1 MTTPESPAIAG
12 EPIWTEG
19 CTPRAGHLARVH
31 LRSSADIAAVEG
43 IDPGLLLPGASI
55 YDCIRASASRTP
67 DKAAIIHLASAK
79 ASDAPRVICYRDLLA
94 DLERAANLFRE
105 LSGDQRSSVS
115 IILPML
121 PEALIAAWAGAT
133 AGIANP
139 INPYLETRQ
148 IASIMNAARA
158 TILVTTTRR
167 HGAGA
172 WERLDDIKALVPT
185 LRHVLIVD
193 SEDPASDFS
202 TAVSSRPTH
211 LQFSPPADPHAEA
224 IYLPT
229 GGTTAAPKLVRMT
242 HRGQL
247 LAAWIMGA
255 LADPSSDGV
264 VGHAMPNFHVGGGV
278 ILSLRAM
285 LYGQTLLTL
294 TTDGFRSQ
302 AVVRNF
308 WDIARRHRVS
318 SLIATP
324 ATAAAILA
332 LPADST
338 SDGHCIKSFNCGG
351 STIPVE
357 LLRAFHARYGI
368 WLRELWGMSEIQGAV
383 SGHLDDGTE
392 PVAGSVGRC
401 LPWHPVHAIEVDA
414 DNNLVRICEPG
425 ERGVLVIG
433 GPNVTPGYVDSSLD
447 AEFFVKGMPGELRWA
462 NTGDLGTV
470 DSKGFIWLFG
480 RAKDVI
486 IRGGHNIDPKMI
498 EEVLVCHPAVQ
509 IAAAIGRPDS
519 SKGEMPIAYV
529 QFKDGQS
536 ATREELLALCKDK
549 VQERAAVPIDIVA
562 LAQIPMTAVG
572 KINKPALRLLTMRQI
587 AIEEAGKILAG
598 RGSCEVSIDESGKR
612 PTVRIKVQVGD
623 PQVAEIEA
631 QLRHRFRDYE
641 FLTAI
646 EMTAAA

>member
-1 MTTPESPAIAG
+1 MTTLESPAIAG
-12 EPIWTEG
+12 APIWTEG
-19 CTPRAGHLARVH
+19 CTPRVGHLARVH
-31 LRSSADIAAVEG
+31 LRSGADIAAVEG
-43 IDPGLLLPGASI
+43 IDPELLLPGASI
-55 YDCIRASASRTP
+55 YDCIRASASRIP
-67 DKAAIIHLASAK
+67 DKAAIIHLASA
-79 ASDAPRVICYRDLLA
+79 DVTDPPRVISYRDLLTS
-94 DLERAANLFRE
+94 LERAANLFRE
-105 LSGDQRSSVS
+105 LSGEQRSSVS

-158 TILVTTTRR
+158 TILVTTTRK

-193 SEDPASDFS
+193 SDDPANDFS
-202 TAVSSRPTH
+202 TAVSTRPAH
-211 LQFSPPADPHAEA
+211 LQFPPPVDPHAEA

-414 DNNLVRICEPG
+414 DNKLVRICEPG

-433 GPNVTPGYVDSSLD
+433 GPNVTPGYVDASLD
-447 AEFFVKGMPGELRWA
+447 DEFFVKGMPGALRWA

-536 ATREELLALCKDK
+536 ATRDELLALCKEK

-587 AIEEAGKILAG
+587 AIEEAGKILDG
-598 RGSCEVSIDESGKR
+598 RGSCDVSIDESGKR
-612 PTVRIKVQVGD
+612 PTVRINVQVSD
-623 PQVAEIEA
+623 QQVAEIEA

-641 FLTAI
+641 FLTVI
-646 EMTAAA
+646 EMTAA